1 MSRTSN
7 AYKLYIS
14 VFPFQ
19 AWRLWIEGRPLE
31 LADFSCE
38 DSSSMSEI
46 LRCIHVSMLCVQQ
59 NPEDRPNMSV
69 VVLMLNGESSLPQ
82 PKQPGFLIDLIP
94 TEFTSTRPGSC
105 TANGITFSSFGAR

>member
-1 MSRTSN
+1 MSSTSN

-31 LADFSCE
+31 LADTSCE
-38 DSSSMSEI
+38 DSSSMSDI

-59 NPEDRPNMSV
+59 NPEDRPEMST

-82 PKQPGFLIDLIP
+82 PKQPGFLFDVIP
-94 TEFTSTRPGSC
+94 TEFTGSRPDSC
-105 TANGITFSSFGAR
+105 TANGITFSSLEAR